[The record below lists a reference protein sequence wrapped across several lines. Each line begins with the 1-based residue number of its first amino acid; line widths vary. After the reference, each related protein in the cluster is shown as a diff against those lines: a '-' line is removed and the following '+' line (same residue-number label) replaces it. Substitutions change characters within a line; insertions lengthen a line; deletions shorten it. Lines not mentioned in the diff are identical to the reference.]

1 MQHPG
6 SPSDRERR
14 AARYREVTAL
24 FDAVRD
30 LPEADARDRVR
41 QHPSE
46 EVQREVFDMLD
57 ADRNSGNAVRRIVDV
72 AGAIDEANAPLEI
85 PAMVGEYK
93 VTGLLGQGG
102 GGVVLKGVCPRSGD
116 TVAI

>member
-1 MQHPG
+1 MDPRSTHS
-6 SPSDRERR
+6 SPDDP

-24 FDAVRD
+24 FDALRD
-30 LPEADARDRVR
+30 LSDEEARARVR

-46 EVQREVFDMLD
+46 EVQREVLEMLD
-57 ADRNSGNAVRRIVDV
+57 ADRKNESPLRTVVDV
-72 AGAIDEANAPLEI
+72 VGAIDEANAPLEI